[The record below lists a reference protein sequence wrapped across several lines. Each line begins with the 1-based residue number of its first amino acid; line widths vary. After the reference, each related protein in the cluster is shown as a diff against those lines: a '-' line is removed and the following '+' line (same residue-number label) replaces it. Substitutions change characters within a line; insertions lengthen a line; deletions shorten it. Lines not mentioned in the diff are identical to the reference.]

1 MTQLEALEKALWL
14 AITAKT
20 KKKSKM
26 ALDLA
31 NDLAYGIKPEQ
42 IEILKAKIE
51 RAVGG
56 HREH

>member
-1 MTQLEALEKALWL
+1 
-14 AITAKT
+14 
-20 KKKSKM
+20 M

-31 NDLAYGIKPEQ
+31 NDLAYGITPEQ